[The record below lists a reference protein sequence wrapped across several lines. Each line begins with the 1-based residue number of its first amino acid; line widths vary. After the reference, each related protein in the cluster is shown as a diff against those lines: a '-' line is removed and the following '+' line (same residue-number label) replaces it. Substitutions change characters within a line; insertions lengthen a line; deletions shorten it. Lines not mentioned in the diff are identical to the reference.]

1 MHISTIDKK
10 IMGKT
15 GSGNMI
21 YWLIAKENGAKN
33 FEMRYIKIPPGGKSS
48 AGQHPHEHEVY
59 IVKGE
64 GTIKGKDREQKL
76 VPGLAVFVGSN
87 EEHQWINRS
96 KRKPL
101 EFICVV
107 PAGAEPETK
116 PS

>member
-1 MHISTIDKK
+1 VQISTIDDK

-15 GSGNMI
+15 GSGNLI

-33 FEMRYIKIPPGGKSS
+33 FEMRYIKIPAGGKSS
-48 AGQHPHEHEVY
+48 SGQHPHEHEVF

-64 GTIKGKDREQKL
+64 GTIKGKNGEKKL
-76 VPGLAVFVGSN
+76 VPGLAVFVEGN

-96 KRKPL
+96 KRKTL